1 MMISGRLLAV
11 MRKEFIHIIRDPR
24 SLVLIFLW
32 PVIMVLLYGTA
43 ITFDIKEIRIGVL
56 DFDHSRVSREL
67 LRDLTASDYFRI
79 SGYLDK
85 RSEIDDGF
93 LKGRFTAVLVI
104 PAGFEKQKALN
115 TGRIQLIVDGSNSNT
130 ATVVIQYFKSFCML
144 HQWES
149 GVAVSAPLSLH
160 PRVWYNPDLKSAH
173 FIVPGL
179 IAVIL
184 MMICAQLTSI
194 TLAREWETGTFE
206 QILVSPVLPHEI
218 ILGKLA
224 PYLLLSLSVSVVT
237 LAFSVAV
244 FKVPFR
250 GSLLLLLVLSI
261 VYIYAS
267 LSIGVLIS
275 TRARTQQVALLASQI
290 LTLLPSFLL
299 SGFIFPVLYM
309 PLVLKAVTYLV
320 PARYY
325 LVIIRGIMLKG
336 VGPGDLAQPC
346 LLLVLFGTFLI
357 AFSIHR
363 FKTVLEK
370 APWAG

>member
-1 MMISGRLLAV
+1 MLRGRLFAV

-24 SLVLIFLW
+24 SLSLIFFW

-43 ITFDIKEIRIGVL
+43 ITFDIKEIRIVVL
-56 DFDHSRVSREL
+56 DSDHSSASREL
-67 LRDLTASDYFRI
+67 LRDLTASNYFKTTAILR
-79 SGYLDK
+79 K
-85 RSEIDDGF
+85 RSEIDAGF
-93 LKGRFTAVLVI
+93 LENRFKAVLVM
-104 PAGFEKQKALN
+104 PAGFAKDKARN
-115 TGRIQLIVDGSNSNT
+115 AGRIQLVVDASNSNT
-130 ATVVIQYFKSFCML
+130 ATVVIQYMKTFCML
-144 HQWES
+144 HQLENS
-149 GVAVSAPLSLH
+149 VTVSAPVALL
-160 PRVWYNPDLKSAH
+160 PRVWYNPDLKSSH

-206 QILVSPVLPHEI
+206 QILVSPILPHEI

-224 PYLLLSLSVSVVT
+224 PYLLLSLTVSVVT

-250 GSLLLLLVLSI
+250 GSLLLLLILSLI
-261 VYIYAS
+261 YIYAS

-309 PLVLKAVTYLV
+309 PLFLKAVTYLV

-336 VGPGDLAQPC
+336 IGPRDLAQPC
-346 LLLVLFGTFLI
+346 LLLVLFGTLLI
-357 AFSIHR
+357 VLSIHR
-363 FKTVLEK
+363 FKSVLEK
-370 APWAG
+370 APWAE